1 MQIKQTN
8 RGILKKILLIFMLF
22 LSYLSAT
29 NIDDKSS
36 NIDILS
42 SSEIFIDY
50 SKKLT
55 IDKIIENKVSFSKI
69 DSSTKKF
76 GYSPDFKVWIKFTL
90 HNIENEAILKIIE
103 FDNPL
108 VTNINFYENNNLKES
123 EGLLNKS
130 IERKSV
136 NPVFHIKLEKDETKT
151 YYIEASSK
159 KTSLSLKLNLYSYEA
174 FYKQEIIQQIILS
187 LFFGGMIVLAL
198 YNLSIYFMI
207 KDISYFYYVG
217 YIITLVF
224 HHLLYV
230 GFANLYLFDSAFM
243 EYVVRY
249 AAIFIAL
256 PVLFLALFS
265 KSFLQINQYPKINF
279 ILNILIALLVSSVI
293 LFIFTN
299 YLEPYRNVISILVM
313 LYLFFITFYA
323 FLKRNEQAKLI
334 LFGWTAILFAGSL
347 MYLSSSG
354 IIEDDLSSYY
364 IIEIA
369 FILEALVFSIALANR
384 IKRLQDEKEKMQL
397 SLITEQKE
405 NEARLNKIVSN
416 KTNNLIVALEEKEI
430 LLKELN
436 HRVKNNMQTIISL
449 IRLQNDEIND
459 SKINILL
466 TTIQNRISAMS
477 HLHELLYQKDTITF
491 VDANEYFEKIIS
503 EIQQS
508 FEHDIDVI
516 YDINCNLSSESA
528 IYCGLILNELLT
540 NSFKHAFDK
549 NKTGIVNISFFGKNK
564 EYKLVYSDNGKGY
577 NPNIK
582 KSSLGLTLIET
593 LAKKQLKAEMN
604 ISTNEG
610 VKVKLRWKE

>member
-1 MQIKQTN
+1 
-8 RGILKKILLIFMLF
+8 MLF

-323 FLKRNEQAKLI
+323 FLKKNKQAKLI

-416 KTNNLIVALEEKEI
+416 KTNNLIIALEEKEI

-503 EIQQS
+503 EIKQS

-540 NSFKHAFDK
+540 NSFKHAFDE
-549 NKTGIVNISFFGKNK
+549 NKSGIVNISFFGKNK
-564 EYKLVYSDNGKGY
+564 EYKLIYSDNGKGY

>member
-8 RGILKKILLIFMLF
+8 RGILKKTLLIFMLF